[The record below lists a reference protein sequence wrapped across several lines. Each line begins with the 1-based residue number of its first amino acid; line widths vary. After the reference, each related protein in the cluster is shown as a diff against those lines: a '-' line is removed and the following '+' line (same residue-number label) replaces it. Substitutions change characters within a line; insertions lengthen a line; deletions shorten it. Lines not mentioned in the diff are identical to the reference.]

1 MTYKIVTPAAMFP
14 LTVAQ
19 VKNYLKIDPA
29 TTADDNLILASIIG
43 AMERCQKY
51 TSHIL
56 IATTLREYF
65 DKFPE
70 GDTLLLGLA
79 PLVTLSSLKY
89 IDTSGA
95 TIIIPST
102 NYTVDEIST
111 PGRVMLKNG
120 FSWPTD
126 GGQFPNRVIAEYV
139 VGYAN
144 DLVVPG
150 AFRAAMLFFI
160 SAFYRTDQVNE
171 LFPEAYNLL
180 NDYRFKR

>member
-1 MTYKIVTPAAMFP
+1 MTYKIITPAAMLP

-43 AMERCQKY
+43 AMERCQKH

-56 IATTLREYF
+56 IRSTVREYF
-65 DKFPE
+65 DNFPS
-70 GDTLLLGLA
+70 DITLKLGLA
-79 PLVTLSSLKY
+79 PLFSLSSLNY
-89 IDTSGA
+89 IDDDGNLTVL
-95 TIIIPST
+95 PSA
-102 NYTVDEIST
+102 NYTVDEVST
-111 PGRVMLKNG
+111 PPRIMLKKG
-120 FSWPTD
+120 FDWPSNL
-126 GGQFPNRVIAEYV
+126 GQYPNRVVAEYT

-144 DLVVPG
+144 DLVIPG

-171 LFPEAYNLL
+171 LFEEAYKLL
-180 NDYRFKR
+180 NDFRFKK